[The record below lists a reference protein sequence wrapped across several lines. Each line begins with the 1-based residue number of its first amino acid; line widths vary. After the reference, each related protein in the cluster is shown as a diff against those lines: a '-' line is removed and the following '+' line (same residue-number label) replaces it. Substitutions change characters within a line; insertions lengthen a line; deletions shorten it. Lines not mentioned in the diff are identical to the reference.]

1 MSDYRNDLTLDRLRA
16 IVQDAHLNFLIGAG
30 TPSGYLALL
39 GDVETALTSI
49 DQAQDYGAKPK
60 AVARA
65 SLQAYF
71 FESVIAPNL
80 QLVTHDVRALPV
92 LRSYA
97 ELGRTLNRLLINRRN
112 SLLSKKVNL
121 FTTNVDLVFEIAFE
135 RLGID
140 LIDGFTG
147 RLRPVYDLGQFG
159 SLHFRTGVRYE
170 HHSEAPTFDLY
181 KLHGSVG
188 WQLTCDPVAPSG
200 IAFDPLLG
208 DVTEVASR
216 LAALRED
223 LITISK
229 PDEVNADWLLAQALG
244 LKEPESLEVFADA
257 YDRLVI
263 VNPEKQ
269 KFALTVL
276 TETYYELIRRFAN
289 ALERENSVLFVH
301 GFSFRDEHL
310 RKLVIRA
317 ARANPTLQLVVF
329 CFCRSDRDAYEAL
342 MPDVQV
348 PNGNISYV
356 VPLGNED
363 DRLDLDTVVNRYF
376 APLASAPSI
385 GSDERIEQAFAAHG
399 SEPVD

>member
-1 MSDYRNDLTLDRLRA
+1 MSDHHHHLTLDRLRA
-16 IVQDAHLNFLIGAG
+16 ILQDAHLNFLIGAG
-30 TPSGYLALL
+30 APSAYFALL
-39 GDVETALTSI
+39 GDVENALTSI
-49 DQAQDYGAKPK
+49 DQAEHFGATTR

-65 SLQAYF
+65 SVQAYF
-71 FESVIAPNL
+71 FDSVIAPNV
-80 QLVTHDVRALPV
+80 QLLAHDQRALPV

-97 ELGRTLNRLLINRRN
+97 ELGRTLNRILISRRN

-121 FTTNVDLVFEIAFE
+121 FTTNVDLVFEVAFE

-147 RLRPVYDLGQFG
+147 RLSPVYDLGLFG
-159 SLHFRTGVRYE
+159 SLHFRTGIRYE

-188 WQLTCDPVAPSG
+188 WQFTSDPVVPSG
-200 IAFDPLLG
+200 IAFDRGLS
-208 DVTEVASR
+208 DVSEVASR
-216 LAALRED
+216 LVELRD
-223 LITISK
+223 GLITITK
-229 PDEVNADWLLAQALG
+229 PAEVHAAELLEEADGLDQAPNLTA
-244 LKEPESLEVFADA
+244 FTAA

-263 VNPEKQ
+263 VNPETQ
-269 KFALTVL
+269 KFAMTVL

-310 RKLVIRA
+310 RKLMIRA

-329 CFCRSDRDAYEAL
+329 CFSATDRDAYDEL
-342 MPDVQV
+342 IPEVQV

-356 VPLGNED
+356 LPQDGD
-363 DRLDLDTVVNRYF
+363 DRLDLDTVVKRCF
-376 APLASAPSI
+376 APLASAPSPA
-385 GSDERIEQAFAAHG
+385 SDQRVEQAFDAPG
-399 SEPVD
+399 SEPLD